1 MTSLVPD
8 AVQSPQA
15 AKQLARASG
24 LQKLLRDPMGLLG
37 LVLAVALILSA
48 ILAPW
53 ISPFGPNVMDIPA
66 KLQGPSGAHWL
77 GTDQLGRDVLSRAIY
92 GGRIALSVALISTGL
107 SVVLG
112 GILGMM
118 AAMGP
123 RWLDYFL
130 TLGFDTIRA
139 YPVIILALAIGPIFG
154 GGLVILISL
163 LVATSVPY
171 YARIMR
177 ASVMA
182 QANAEYVEALRAMGA
197 SGTRIVLRHI
207 LPNVIGPVL
216 IIASMDIPTFIAAEA
231 GLSFLGVGVKPPA
244 SSWGLMLQDGF
255 DFVGHTPWL
264 VVAGGIP
271 LVLATLGFTFLGEA
285 LRDAFDPKLGT
296 RE

>member
-1 MTSLVPD
+1 MT
-8 AVQSPQA
+8 AVDIQPVIKPARSGGFTN
-15 AKQLARASG
+15 LA
-24 LQKLLRDPMGLLG
+24 RDPMGMLG
-37 LVLAVALILSA
+37 LLLALLLILSA
-48 ILAPW
+48 LLAPW
-53 ISPFGPNVMDIPA
+53 IAPYGPNAMDIPS
-66 KLQGPSGAHWL
+66 KLQGPSAAHWL

-92 GGRIALSVALISTGL
+92 GGRIALSVALISTAL
-107 SVVLG
+107 SVILG

-123 RWLDYFL
+123 RWLDYVL
-130 TLGFDTIRA
+130 TLGFDTVRA

-154 GGLVILISL
+154 GGMVVLVGL

-171 YARIMR
+171 YGRIMR

-197 SGTRIVLRHI
+197 GRVRIVVRHI

-216 IIASMDIPTFIAAEA
+216 IVASMDIPTFIAAEA

-285 LRDAFDPKLGT
+285 LRDAFDPKLGGKG
-296 RE
+296 

>member
-1 MTSLVPD
+1 MT
-8 AVQSPQA
+8 AVEIQPVSKPV
-15 AKQLARASG
+15 RSSG
-24 LQKLLRDPMGLLG
+24 FVRLMQDPMGMFG
-37 LVLAVALILSA
+37 LVLAVLLILSA
-48 ILAPW
+48 VLAPW
-53 ISPFGPNVMDIPA
+53 IAPYGPNAMDIPS
-66 KLQGPSGAHWL
+66 KLQGPSAAHWL
-77 GTDQLGRDVLSRAIY
+77 GTDQLGRDVLSRALY
-92 GGRIALSVALISTGL
+92 GGRIALTVALVSTAL
-107 SVVLG
+107 SVILG
-112 GILGMM
+112 CILGMA

-123 RWLDYFL
+123 RWLDYVL
-130 TLGFDTIRA
+130 TLGFDTVRA

-154 GGLVILISL
+154 GGMVVLVGL

-171 YARIMR
+171 YGRIMR

-197 SGTRIVLRHI
+197 GRVRIVARHI

-216 IIASMDIPTFIAAEA
+216 IVASMDIPTFIAAEA

-285 LRDAFDPKLGT
+285 LRDAFDPKLGGKG
-296 RE
+296 

>member
-1 MTSLVPD
+1 MT
-8 AVQSPQA
+8 A
-15 AKQLARASG
+15 ADIQPGIKPARSSGFANLAH
-24 LQKLLRDPMGLLG
+24 DPMGVFGLL
-37 LVLAVALILSA
+37 LALLLILSA
-48 ILAPW
+48 LFAPW
-53 ISPFGPNVMDIPA
+53 IAPYGPNAMDIPS
-66 KLQGPSGAHWL
+66 KLQGPSAAHWL

-92 GGRIALSVALISTGL
+92 GGRIALSVALISTAL
-107 SVVLG
+107 SVILG

-123 RWLDYFL
+123 RWLDYVL
-130 TLGFDTIRA
+130 TLGFDTVRA

-154 GGLVILISL
+154 GGMVVLVGL

-171 YARIMR
+171 YGRVMR

-182 QANAEYVEALRAMGA
+182 HANSEYVEALRAMGA
-197 SGTRIVLRHI
+197 GRIRIVVRHI

-216 IIASMDIPTFIAAEA
+216 IVASMDIPTFIAAEA

-285 LRDAFDPKLGT
+285 LRDAFDPKLGGKG
-296 RE
+296 

>member
-1 MTSLVPD
+1 MTALDPD
-8 AVQSPQA
+8 AVPSPA
-15 AKQLARASG
+15 AASSVARSHG
-24 LQKLLRDPMGLLG
+24 LQKLLRDPMGLFG

-53 ISPFGPNVMDIPA
+53 ISPYDPNAMDIPA
-66 KLQGPSGAHWL
+66 KLQGPGGAHWL

-123 RWLDYFL
+123 RWLDYVL
-130 TLGFDTIRA
+130 TLGFDTVRA

-182 QANAEYVEALRAMGA
+182 QVNAEYVEALRAMGA
-197 SGTRIVLRHI
+197 SRTRIVLRHI

-285 LRDAFDPKLGT
+285 LRDAFDPKLG
-296 RE
+296 RRG